1 MLMNKWLSHTT
12 AAIALLA
19 LTLTGCHDRLRG
31 VGAEPDQG
39 AERTSLTVTLST
51 EVGAPGSLRG
61 VTDAQ
66 DTEVPGAT
74 GTGEDKVE
82 HLTLAMQPGIF
93 LSSDKPK
100 AVAGTT
106 NKYTVLFKD
115 ILYPGPMKLS
125 CSVYL
130 GQRLPGLSLAD
141 FYANKEVTYDQ
152 LKTLTNDTEGFVMTS
167 AVGTK
172 TITLKPGITE
182 PSKANGNYLP
192 PIDVERVV
200 SKGAVSFDKN
210 NIEDKDYRARYAPT
224 TVGIPEAAG
233 VISEGVSSANAILPI
248 GWTAVGGAKSAYLF
262 RNNAGRR
269 TLGSNSDADCGL
281 YTGLQ
286 TLSAVG
292 KEAGSY
298 DLFKLSDYMSMTDD
312 ADIDKAKAKPFLFFT
327 EFTGMIDTGKL
338 AKGYNGSGDTSG
350 NNGVSVKGGSYPAN
364 PYFLEHALTETST
377 DRTSYPVAVT
387 FSDVAYAKVLTQT
400 KAVRGAM
407 IDESD
412 KDLPFYYRVSYSG
425 DDPLAGQ
432 TTKNMGDYTE
442 VTLNTPY
449 AGPSGL
455 RVIRTDPADA
465 KSSKFYPR
473 RYLVEVSEDW
483 YTANKG
489 KTYPATGELNL
500 GKPAESIYP
509 GLKGGDPYRFVK
521 INFKNGDVHWFFEV
535 RDRVLD
541 YYVGVNDGN
550 VYNSLLAARAAGN
563 TKSRKYTLGQAYYL
577 VPFNA
582 QRNDAGMIYNCDTR
596 RNNIYDLRITAIEGM
611 GYNYDPVD
619 PTDPYMPKP
628 EDNPDEPD
636 PVVPSVNTSPQKIR
650 VKARILKWNYIHYSA
665 DLKAMTGDAND

>member
-1 MLMNKWLSHTT
+1 MNKWLNHTT

-66 DTEVPGAT
+66 DTDVPGAT

-93 LSSDKPK
+93 LSSDHPQR
-100 AVAGTT
+100 VGTT
-106 NKYTVLFKD
+106 NKYTVLFRD
-115 ILYPGPMKLS
+115 IPYPGERELS

-130 GQRLPGLSLAD
+130 GQKLPGLSHLD
-141 FYANKEVTYDQ
+141 FYADKTVSYTQ
-152 LKTLTNDTEGFVMTS
+152 LPTLTNDTEGFVMTS
-167 AVGTK
+167 KAGTK
-172 TITLKPGITE
+172 KIILKPGVPE
-182 PSKANGNYLP
+182 PSETSVNYLS
-192 PIDVERVV
+192 IEVERVV
-200 SKGAVSFDKN
+200 SKGAVSFDKK
-210 NIEDKDYRARYAPT
+210 NINDNRYRARYAPT
-224 TVGIPEAAG
+224 TVSVPEG
-233 VISEGVSSANAILPI
+233 VISEGVSLENAILPI
-248 GWTAVGGAKSAYLF
+248 GWAAVGGAKSAYLF

-269 TLGSNSDADCGL
+269 TLGSNSDTDAGF
-281 YTGLQ
+281 YTRLT

-292 KEAGSY
+292 KSAGKY
-298 DLFKLSDYMSMTDD
+298 DLFKLSDYKSMTGD
-312 ADIDKAKAKPFLFFT
+312 ADIDKANAKPFLFFT
-327 EFTGMIDTGKL
+327 EFTGKIDTGTL
-338 AKGYNGSGDTSG
+338 GKGYNGSGDTSS
-350 NNGVSVKGGSYPAN
+350 NGVSVKGGAYPAS
-364 PYFLEHALTETST
+364 PYFLEHALGETST
-377 DRTSYPVAVT
+377 DRTSYPLAVT

-412 KDLPFYYRVSYSG
+412 KDLPFYYKVSSG
-425 DDPLAGQ
+425 DPLVDQ
-432 TTKNMGDYTE
+432 TTKDMGDYTE
-442 VTLNTPY
+442 VTLTTPY
-449 AGPSGL
+449 VDPSGL

-473 RYLVEVSEDW
+473 RYLAEVSEDW

-509 GLKGGDPYRFVK
+509 GQKGGDRYRFVK
-521 INFKNGDVHWFFEV
+521 IIFSDRTEHWFFEV

-619 PTDPYMPKP
+619 PRDPYMPKP

-636 PVVPSVNTSPQKIR
+636 TVVPSVNTYPQAIR

>member
-1 MLMNKWLSHTT
+1 MNKWLSHTT

-19 LTLTGCHDRLRG
+19 LTLTGCHDQLREG
-31 VGAEPDQG
+31 GAEPDEI
-39 AERTSLTVTLST
+39 AERTSLMVTLST
-51 EVGAPGSLRG
+51 EVGAPGATRAG

-66 DTEVPGAT
+66 DTDVPGAND
-74 GTGEDKVE
+74 TGEDLVK
-82 HLTLAMQPGIF
+82 HLTLAMQPGIL
-93 LSSDKPK
+93 LSSDDPK
-100 AVAGTT
+100 EVPGTT
-106 NKYTVLFKD
+106 NEYTVLFKD
-115 ILYPGPMKLS
+115 ILYPGERELS

-172 TITLKPGITE
+172 TITLEPGITD
-182 PSKANGNYLP
+182 PSENSANYLA
-192 PIDVERVV
+192 IDVERVV

-210 NIEDKDYRARYAPT
+210 NIEDKDYRAIYAPT
-224 TVGIPEAAG
+224 TVGVPEAAG
-233 VISEGVSSANAILPI
+233 VISEGVSLANAILPI
-248 GWTAVGGAKSAYLF
+248 GWAAVGGAKSAYLF

-298 DLFKLSDYMSMTDD
+298 DLFKLSDYMSMTGDEGIN
-312 ADIDKAKAKPFLFFT
+312 AAKDKPILFFT
-327 EFTGMIDTGKL
+327 EFTGTIDTGTFVKD
-338 AKGYNGSGDTSG
+338 YNGPGDTSS
-350 NNGVSVKGGSYPAN
+350 NGVSVKGGAYPAS

-377 DRTSYPVAVT
+377 VRTSYPVEVT

-412 KDLPFYYRVSYSG
+412 ATLPFYYKVYSG
-425 DDPLAGQ
+425 DPLEGQ
-432 TTKNMGDYTE
+432 TTTVVGDHTE
-442 VTLNTPY
+442 VSLTTPY
-449 AGPSGL
+449 VNPSGL
-455 RVIRTDPADA
+455 RVIATNPADA
-465 KSSKFYPR
+465 QSSKFYPR
-473 RYLVEVSEDW
+473 RYLVKVSKDW

-489 KTYPATGELNL
+489 KTYPATGKLNL
-500 GKPAESIYP
+500 GKPAESTLYP
-509 GLKGGDPYRFVK
+509 GQEGGDPYRFVK
-521 INFKNGDVHWFFEV
+521 IIFSDAEHWFFEV

-619 PTDPYMPKP
+619 PRDPYMPKP

-636 PVVPSVNTSPQKIR
+636 TVVPSVNTYPQAIR

>member
-1 MLMNKWLSHTT
+1 MLMNKWLNHTT

-82 HLTLAMQPGIF
+82 HLTLAMQPGIL
-93 LSSDKPK
+93 LSSDDPK
-100 AVAGTT
+100 EVPGTT
-106 NKYTVLFKD
+106 NEYTVLFKD
-115 ILYPGPMKLS
+115 IPYPGERELS

-200 SKGAVSFDKN
+200 SKGALSFDKN
-210 NIEDKDYRARYAPT
+210 NIKDNDYRVRYAPI
-224 TVGIPEAAG
+224 TVGVPEAAG
-233 VISEGVSSANAILPI
+233 VISEGVSLANAILPI
-248 GWTAVGGAKSAYLF
+248 GWAAVGGAKSAYLF
-262 RNNAGRR
+262 RNHAGRR
-269 TLGSNSDADCGL
+269 TLGSNTDTDAGL
-281 YTGLQ
+281 YTGLT

-292 KEAGSY
+292 KSAGSY
-298 DLFKLSDYMSMTDD
+298 DLFKLSDYKSMTGD
-312 ADIDKAKAKPFLFFT
+312 AGIEAAKAKPFLFFT
-327 EFTGMIDTGKL
+327 EFTGKIDTGTFVKD
-338 AKGYNGSGDTSG
+338 YNGPGDTSS
-350 NNGVSVKGGSYPAN
+350 NGVSVKGGAYPAS

-377 DRTSYPVAVT
+377 ARTSYPVEVT

-412 KDLPFYYRVSYSG
+412 KDLPFYYKVSSG
-425 DDPLAGQ
+425 DPLADQ
-432 TTKNMGDYTE
+432 TTTVVGDHTE
-442 VTLNTPY
+442 VTLTTPY
-449 AGPSGL
+449 VDPSGL
-455 RVIRTDPADA
+455 RVIRTDPEDA

-509 GLKGGDPYRFVK
+509 GQKGGDRYRFVK

-582 QRNDAGMIYNCDTR
+582 QRNDDGKIYNCDTR

-619 PTDPYMPKP
+619 PNDPYMPKP

-636 PVVPSVNTSPQKIR
+636 TVVPSVNTYPQAFR

-665 DLKAMTGDAND
+665 DLKAMSGDAND

>member
-1 MLMNKWLSHTT
+1 MNKWLSHTT

-248 GWTAVGGAKSAYLF
+248 GWAAVGGAKSAYLF

-521 INFKNGDVHWFFEV
+521 IIFSDRTEHWFFEV

-582 QRNDAGMIYNCDTR
+582 QRNDDGKIYNCDTR
-596 RNNIYDLRITAIEGM
+596 RNNIYDLRITAIDGM
-611 GYNYDPVD
+611 GHNYDPVD
-619 PTDPYMPKP
+619 PHDPYMPKP
-628 EDNPDEPD
+628 EDNPDEPETTIPSINRD
-636 PVVPSVNTSPQKIR
+636 PQAIR
-650 VKARILKWNYIHYSA
+650 IKARILKWNYIHYSA
-665 DLKAMTGDAND
+665 DLKAMSGDAND

>member
-31 VGAEPDQG
+31 VGTEPDQG

-66 DTEVPGAT
+66 DTEVPGAD

-82 HLTLAMQPGIF
+82 HLTLVMQPGIL
-93 LSSDKPK
+93 LSSDHPQ
-100 AVAGTT
+100 AVTGTT
-106 NKYTVLFKD
+106 NKYTVLFRD
-115 ILYPGPMKLS
+115 IPYPGERELS

-130 GQRLPGLSLAD
+130 GQKLPGLSHLD
-141 FYANKEVTYDQ
+141 FYADKTVSYTQ
-152 LKTLTNDTEGFVMTS
+152 LPTLTNDTEGFVMTS

-172 TITLKPGITE
+172 TITLKPGITD
-182 PSKANGNYLP
+182 PSEANENYLA
-192 PIDVERVV
+192 IEVERVV

-210 NIEDKDYRARYAPT
+210 NINDNRYRARYAPT
-224 TVGIPEAAG
+224 TVSVPEG
-233 VISEGVSSANAILPI
+233 VISEGVSLENAILPI
-248 GWTAVGGAKSAYLF
+248 GWAAVGGAKSAYLF
-262 RNNAGRR
+262 RNHADRR
-269 TLGSNSDADCGL
+269 TLGSNTDTDAGL
-281 YTGLQ
+281 YTELT

-292 KEAGSY
+292 KSAGSY
-298 DLFKLSDYMSMTDD
+298 DLFKLSDYMSMTGD
-312 ADIDKAKAKPFLFFT
+312 AGIEAAKAKPFLFFT
-327 EFTGMIDTGKL
+327 EFTGTIDTGTL
-338 AKGYNGSGDTSG
+338 GKGYNGPGDTSS
-350 NNGVSVKGGSYPAN
+350 NGVSVKGGAYPAS

-377 DRTSYPVAVT
+377 DRTSYSVAVT

-412 KDLPFYYRVSYSG
+412 KDLPFYYKVSSG
-425 DDPLAGQ
+425 DPLVDQ
-432 TTKNMGDYTE
+432 TTKDMGDYTE
-442 VTLNTPY
+442 VTLTTPY
-449 AGPSGL
+449 VDPSGL

-473 RYLVEVSEDW
+473 RYLVKVSEDW

-509 GLKGGDPYRFVK
+509 GQKGGDPYRFVK
-521 INFKNGDVHWFFEV
+521 IIFSDRTEHWFFEV

-563 TKSRKYTLGQAYYL
+563 TRSRKYTLGQAYYL

-582 QRNDAGMIYNCDTR
+582 QRNDGGKIYNCDTR

-619 PTDPYMPKP
+619 PNDPYMPKP

-636 PVVPSVNTSPQKIR
+636 TVVPSVNTYPQAFR

-665 DLKAMTGDAND
+665 DLKAMSGDAND

>member
-19 LTLTGCHDRLRG
+19 LTLSGCHDQLRG
-31 VGAEPDQG
+31 VGTEPDQG

-51 EVGAPGSLRG
+51 EVGTPGSLRG

-66 DTEVPGAT
+66 DTEVPGAK
-74 GTGEDKVE
+74 GTGEDLVKQ
-82 HLTLAMQPGIF
+82 LTLAMQPGIF

-100 AVAGTT
+100 AVTGTT

-115 ILYPGPMKLS
+115 ILYPGPIKLS

-210 NIEDKDYRARYAPT
+210 NIKDNDYRVRYAPI
-224 TVGIPEAAG
+224 TVGVPEAAG
-233 VISEGVSSANAILPI
+233 VISEGVSLANAILPI
-248 GWTAVGGAKSAYLF
+248 GWAAVGGAKSAYLF

-327 EFTGMIDTGKL
+327 EFTGTIDTGTFVKD
-338 AKGYNGSGDTSG
+338 YNGPGDTSS
-350 NNGVSVKGGSYPAN
+350 NGVSVKGGAYPAS
-364 PYFLEHALTETST
+364 PYFLEHALWETKA

-387 FSDVAYAKVLTQT
+387 FSDVAYAKVLTQA

-412 KDLPFYYRVSYSG
+412 KKLPFYYKVSSG
-425 DDPLAGQ
+425 DPLVGQ
-432 TTKNMGDYTE
+432 MTKGKEGYTE
-442 VTLNTPY
+442 VTLTTPY
-449 AGPSGL
+449 VGPSGL
-455 RVIRTDPADA
+455 RVIATDPADA

-483 YTANKG
+483 YTANKD

-500 GKPAESIYP
+500 GKPAESTLYP

-521 INFKNGDVHWFFEV
+521 IIFSDGAEHWFFEV

-563 TKSRKYTLGQAYYL
+563 TKSRKYTLGQAYYF

-582 QRNDAGMIYNCDTR
+582 QRNNAGKIYNCDTR

-619 PTDPYMPKP
+619 PHDPYMPKP

-636 PVVPSVNTSPQKIR
+636 PVVPSVNTYPQAIR

-665 DLKAMTGDAND
+665 DLKAMTSDAND

>member
-1 MLMNKWLSHTT
+1 MNKWLSHTT

-19 LTLTGCHDRLRG
+19 FTLTGCHDRLRG
-31 VGAEPDQG
+31 VGTEPDQG

-66 DTEVPGAT
+66 DTEVPGAND
-74 GTGEDKVE
+74 TGEDLVK

-93 LSSDKPK
+93 LSSDHPQR
-100 AVAGTT
+100 VGTT
-106 NKYTVLFKD
+106 NEYTVLFKD
-115 ILYPGPMKLS
+115 ILYPGPIELLS
-125 CSVYL
+125 SVYL
-130 GQRLPGLSLAD
+130 GQRLPGLSLDD
-141 FYANKEVTYDQ
+141 FYADKEVTYDQ

-167 AVGTK
+167 AVGAETM
-172 TITLKPGITE
+172 TLIPGITE
-182 PSKANGNYLP
+182 PSKANGNYLA
-192 PIDVERVV
+192 IDVERVV

-210 NIEDKDYRARYAPT
+210 NIKDKDYRARYAPT
-224 TVGIPEAAG
+224 TVGVPEAAD
-233 VISEGVSSANAILPI
+233 VISEGVSLSNAILPI
-248 GWTAVGGAKSAYLF
+248 GWAAVGGAKSAYLF
-262 RNNAGRR
+262 RNHAGRR
-269 TLGSNSDADCGL
+269 TLGSNSDTDAGL
-281 YTGLQ
+281 YTRLK
-286 TLSAVG
+286 TLSAVD
-292 KEAGSY
+292 KSAGSY
-298 DLFKLSDYMSMTDD
+298 DLFKLSDYMSMTGDEGIN
-312 ADIDKAKAKPFLFFT
+312 AAKDKPILFFT
-327 EFTGMIDTGKL
+327 EFTGTIDTGTL
-338 AKGYNGSGDTSG
+338 AKDYNGPGDTSG
-350 NNGVSVKGGSYPAN
+350 NNGVSVKGGAYPAS

-412 KDLPFYYRVSYSG
+412 KKLPFYYKVSSG
-425 DDPLAGQ
+425 DPLDGQ
-432 TTKNMGDYTE
+432 TTKDKEGYTE
-442 VTLNTPY
+442 VTLTTPY
-449 AGPSGL
+449 VDPSGL

-483 YTANKG
+483 YTANKD

-509 GLKGGDPYRFVK
+509 GQKGGDRYRFVK

-582 QRNDAGMIYNCDTR
+582 QRNDDGKIYNCDTR
-596 RNNIYDLRITAIEGM
+596 RNNIYDLRITAIDGM
-611 GYNYDPVD
+611 GHNYDPVD
-619 PTDPYMPKP
+619 PHDPYMPKP
-628 EDNPDEPD
+628 EDNPDEPETTIPSINRD
-636 PVVPSVNTSPQKIR
+636 PQAIR
-650 VKARILKWNYIHYSA
+650 IKARILKWNYIHYSA

>member
-19 LTLTGCHDRLRG
+19 FTLTGCHDRLRG
-31 VGAEPDQG
+31 VGTEPDQG

-66 DTEVPGAT
+66 DTEVPGAND
-74 GTGEDKVE
+74 TGEDLVK

-93 LSSDKPK
+93 LSSDHPQR
-100 AVAGTT
+100 VGTT
-106 NKYTVLFKD
+106 NEYTVLFKD
-115 ILYPGPMKLS
+115 ILYPGPIELLS
-125 CSVYL
+125 SVYL
-130 GQRLPGLSLAD
+130 GQRLPGLSLDD
-141 FYANKEVTYDQ
+141 FYADKEVTYDQ

-167 AVGTK
+167 AVGAETM
-172 TITLKPGITE
+172 TLIPGITE
-182 PSKANGNYLP
+182 PSKANGNYLA
-192 PIDVERVV
+192 IDVERVV

-210 NIEDKDYRARYAPT
+210 NIKDKDYRARYAPT
-224 TVGIPEAAG
+224 TVGVPEAAD
-233 VISEGVSSANAILPI
+233 VISEGVSLSNAILPI
-248 GWTAVGGAKSAYLF
+248 GWAAVGGAKSAYLF
-262 RNNAGRR
+262 RNHAGRR
-269 TLGSNSDADCGL
+269 TLGSNSDTDAGL
-281 YTGLQ
+281 YTRLK
-286 TLSAVG
+286 TLSAVD
-292 KEAGSY
+292 KSAGSY
-298 DLFKLSDYMSMTDD
+298 DLFKLSDYMSMTGDEGIN
-312 ADIDKAKAKPFLFFT
+312 AAKDKPILFFT
-327 EFTGMIDTGKL
+327 EFTGTIDTGTL
-338 AKGYNGSGDTSG
+338 AKDYNGPGDTSG
-350 NNGVSVKGGSYPAN
+350 NNGVSVKGGAYPAS

-412 KDLPFYYRVSYSG
+412 KKLPFYYKVSSG
-425 DDPLAGQ
+425 DPLVGQ
-432 TTKNMGDYTE
+432 TTKDKEGYTE
-442 VTLNTPY
+442 VTLTTPY
-449 AGPSGL
+449 VDPSGL

-483 YTANKG
+483 YTANKD

-509 GLKGGDPYRFVK
+509 GQKGGDRYRFVK

-582 QRNDAGMIYNCDTR
+582 QRNDDGKIYNCDTR
-596 RNNIYDLRITAIEGM
+596 RNNIYDLRITAIDGM
-611 GYNYDPVD
+611 GHNYDPVD
-619 PTDPYMPKP
+619 PHDPYMPKP
-628 EDNPDEPD
+628 EDNPDEPETTIPSINRD
-636 PVVPSVNTSPQKIR
+636 PQAIR
-650 VKARILKWNYIHYSA
+650 IKARILKWNYIHYSA

>member
-1 MLMNKWLSHTT
+1 MNKLLNHTT

-31 VGAEPDQG
+31 VGDEPDQG

-51 EVGAPGSLRG
+51 EVGASGSLRG

-66 DTEVPGAT
+66 DTEVPGAD

-93 LSSDKPK
+93 LSSDDPKP
-100 AVAGTT
+100 VTGTP
-106 NKYTVLFKD
+106 NKYTVLFRD
-115 ILYPGPMKLS
+115 IPYPGERELS

-130 GQRLPGLSLAD
+130 GQRLPGLSPAD
-141 FYANKEVTYDQ
+141 FYADKTVSYRE
-152 LKTLTNDTEGFVMTS
+152 LPTLTNDTEGFVMTS
-167 AVGTK
+167 EAGTK
-172 TITLKPGITE
+172 KIILKPGDPEHSETNENDLAIE
-182 PSKANGNYLP
+182 
-192 PIDVERVV
+192 VERVV

-210 NIEDKDYRARYAPT
+210 NLNDKNYRVRYAPT
-224 TVGIPEAAG
+224 TVGVPG
-233 VISEGVSSANAILPI
+233 VSAVSAEGVSLTNAILPI
-248 GWTAVGGAKSAYLF
+248 GWAAVGGAKSAYLF
-262 RNNAGRR
+262 RNQAGRR

-281 YTGLQ
+281 YTGL
-286 TLSAVG
+286 TTISALD
-292 KEAGSY
+292 KRAGSY

-327 EFTGMIDTGKL
+327 EFTGTIDTGKL
-338 AKGYNGSGDTSG
+338 DKGYNGPGDIS
-350 NNGVSVKGGSYPAN
+350 NNINGVSLKGGAYPAS

-377 DRTSYPVAVT
+377 DRTSYPVTVT

-412 KDLPFYYRVSYSG
+412 DDLPFYYRVSYSD

-432 TTKNMGDYTE
+432 TTKDMGDYKE
-442 VTLNTPY
+442 VTLTTPY
-449 AGPSGL
+449 AEPSGL
-455 RVIRTDPADA
+455 RVIPTDPADA
-465 KSSKFYPR
+465 QSSEFYPR
-473 RYLVEVSEDW
+473 RYLVKVSEAW

-489 KTYPATGELNL
+489 KTYPASTGTLHL
-500 GKPAESIYP
+500 GKPSESTLYP
-509 GLKGGDPYRFVK
+509 GQKGGDPYRFVK
-521 INFKNGDVHWFFEV
+521 IIFSDHTEHWFFEV

-550 VYNSLLAARAAGN
+550 VYNSLLAARSAGN
-563 TKSRKYTLGQAYYL
+563 TRSYKYTLGQAYYF

-582 QRNDAGMIYNCDTR
+582 QQNAAGKIYNCDTR
-596 RNNIYDLRITAIEGM
+596 RNNIYDLRITTIEGM

-619 PTDPYMPKP
+619 PHDPYMPKP

-636 PVVPSVNTSPQKIR
+636 PVVPSVNTYEQAIR
-650 VKARILKWNYIHYSA
+650 VKARILKWNYIHYTA
-665 DLKAMTGDAND
+665 DLKAMTGDTK

>member
-1 MLMNKWLSHTT
+1 MNKLLNHTT

-66 DTEVPGAT
+66 DTDVPGAT
-74 GTGEDKVE
+74 VTGEDKVE
-82 HLTLAMQPGIF
+82 HLTLAMQPGIL
-93 LSSDKPK
+93 LSSDHPQ
-100 AVAGTT
+100 AVTGTT
-106 NKYTVLFKD
+106 NKYTVLFRD
-115 ILYPGPMKLS
+115 IPYPGERELS

-130 GQRLPGLSLAD
+130 GQKLPGLSHLDFHAD
-141 FYANKEVTYDQ
+141 KTVSYTQ
-152 LKTLTNDTEGFVMTS
+152 LPTLTNDTEGFVMTS
-167 AVGTK
+167 KAGTK
-172 TITLKPGITE
+172 KIILKPGVPE
-182 PSKANGNYLP
+182 PSETSGNYLS
-192 PIDVERVV
+192 IEVERVV

-210 NIEDKDYRARYAPT
+210 NINDNRYRAGYAPT
-224 TVGIPEAAG
+224 TVSVPEG
-233 VISEGVSSANAILPI
+233 VISEGVSLENAILPI
-248 GWTAVGGAKSAYLF
+248 GWAAVGGAKSAYLF
-262 RNNAGRR
+262 SNHAGRR
-269 TLGSNSDADCGL
+269 TLGSNSDADWGL
-281 YTGLQ
+281 YTDL
-286 TLSAVG
+286 TTISALD
-292 KEAGSY
+292 KRAGRY
-298 DLFKLSDYMSMTDD
+298 DLFKLSDYKSMTGD
-312 ADIDKAKAKPFLFFT
+312 ADIDKANAKPFLFFT
-327 EFTGMIDTGKL
+327 EFTGKIDTGTL
-338 AKGYNGSGDTSG
+338 GKGYNGPGDTSS
-350 NNGVSVKGGSYPAN
+350 NGVSVKGGAYPAS

-377 DRTSYPVAVT
+377 ARTSYPVEVT

-412 KDLPFYYRVSYSG
+412 KKLPFYYKVSSG
-425 DDPLAGQ
+425 DPLDGQ
-432 TTKNMGDYTE
+432 TTKDMGDYTE
-442 VTLNTPY
+442 VTLTTRY
-449 AGPSGL
+449 VDPSGL
-455 RVIRTDPADA
+455 RVIATDPTDA
-465 KSSKFYPR
+465 KSSQFYSR

-509 GLKGGDPYRFVK
+509 GQKGGDRYRFVK
-521 INFKNGDVHWFFEV
+521 IIFSDGAEHWFFEV

-563 TKSRKYTLGQAYYL
+563 TKSCKYTLGQAYYL

-619 PTDPYMPKP
+619 PRDPYMPKP

-636 PVVPSVNTSPQKIR
+636 TVVPSVNTYPQAIR

>member
-19 LTLTGCHDRLRG
+19 FTLTGCHDRLRG
-31 VGAEPDQG
+31 VGTEPDQG

-66 DTEVPGAT
+66 DTEVPGAND
-74 GTGEDKVE
+74 TGEDLVK

-93 LSSDKPK
+93 LSSDHPQR
-100 AVAGTT
+100 VGTT
-106 NKYTVLFKD
+106 NEYTVLFKD
-115 ILYPGPMKLS
+115 ILYPGPIELLS
-125 CSVYL
+125 SVYL
-130 GQRLPGLSLAD
+130 GQRLPGLSLDD
-141 FYANKEVTYDQ
+141 FYADKEVTYDQ

-167 AVGTK
+167 AVGAETM
-172 TITLKPGITE
+172 TLIPGITE
-182 PSKANGNYLP
+182 PSKANGNYLA
-192 PIDVERVV
+192 IDVERVV

-210 NIEDKDYRARYAPT
+210 NIKDKDYRARYAPT
-224 TVGIPEAAG
+224 TVGVPEAAD
-233 VISEGVSSANAILPI
+233 VISEGVSLSNAILPI
-248 GWTAVGGAKSAYLF
+248 GWAAVGGAKSAYLF
-262 RNNAGRR
+262 RNHAGRR
-269 TLGSNSDADCGL
+269 TLGSNSDTDAGL
-281 YTGLQ
+281 YTRLK
-286 TLSAVG
+286 TLSAVD
-292 KEAGSY
+292 KSAGSY
-298 DLFKLSDYMSMTDD
+298 DLFKLSDYMSMTGDEGIN
-312 ADIDKAKAKPFLFFT
+312 AAKDKPILFFT
-327 EFTGMIDTGKL
+327 EFTGTIDTGTL
-338 AKGYNGSGDTSG
+338 AKDYNGPGDTSG
-350 NNGVSVKGGSYPAN
+350 NNGVSVKGGAYPAS

-412 KDLPFYYRVSYSG
+412 KKLPFYYKVSSG
-425 DDPLAGQ
+425 DPLDGQ
-432 TTKNMGDYTE
+432 TTKDKEGYTE
-442 VTLNTPY
+442 VTLTTPY
-449 AGPSGL
+449 VDPSGL

-483 YTANKG
+483 YTANKD

-509 GLKGGDPYRFVK
+509 GQKGGDRYRFVK

-582 QRNDAGMIYNCDTR
+582 QRNDDGKIYNCDTR
-596 RNNIYDLRITAIEGM
+596 RNNIYDLRITAIDGM
-611 GYNYDPVD
+611 GHNYDPVD
-619 PTDPYMPKP
+619 PHDPYMPKP
-628 EDNPDEPD
+628 EDNPDEPETTIPSINRD
-636 PVVPSVNTSPQKIR
+636 PQAIR
-650 VKARILKWNYIHYSA
+650 IKARILKWNYIHYSA

>member
-1 MLMNKWLSHTT
+1 MNKLLRHTM

-66 DTEVPGAT
+66 DTDVPGAT

-82 HLTLAMQPGIF
+82 HLTLVMQPGIL
-93 LSSDKPK
+93 LSSDHPQ
-100 AVAGTT
+100 AVTGTT
-106 NKYTVLFKD
+106 NKYTVLFRD
-115 ILYPGPMKLS
+115 IPYPGERELS

-130 GQRLPGLSLAD
+130 GQKLPGLSHLD
-141 FYANKEVTYDQ
+141 FYADKTVSYTQ
-152 LKTLTNDTEGFVMTS
+152 LPTLTNDTEGFVMTS
-167 AVGTK
+167 KAGTK
-172 TITLKPGITE
+172 KIILKPGVPE
-182 PSKANGNYLP
+182 PSETSDNYLS
-192 PIDVERVV
+192 IEVERVV

-210 NIEDKDYRARYAPT
+210 NINDNRYRARYAPT
-224 TVGIPEAAG
+224 TVSVPEG
-233 VISEGVSSANAILPI
+233 VISEGGSLENAILPI
-248 GWTAVGGAKSAYLF
+248 GWAAVGGAKSAYLF
-262 RNNAGRR
+262 RNHAGRR

-281 YTGLQ
+281 YTDLQ

-327 EFTGMIDTGKL
+327 EFTGKIDTGKL

-350 NNGVSVKGGSYPAN
+350 NNGVSVKGGSYPAS
-364 PYFLEHALTETST
+364 PYFLEHALGETST
-377 DRTSYPVAVT
+377 DRTSYPLAVT

-412 KDLPFYYRVSYSG
+412 KDLPFYYKVSSG
-425 DDPLAGQ
+425 DPLVDQ
-432 TTKNMGDYTE
+432 TTKDMGDYTE
-442 VTLNTPY
+442 VTLKTTY

-455 RVIRTDPADA
+455 RVIATDPTDA
-465 KSSKFYPR
+465 KSSQFYSR

-509 GLKGGDPYRFVK
+509 GQKGGDRYRFVK
-521 INFKNGDVHWFFEV
+521 IIFSDRTEHWFFEV

-582 QRNDAGMIYNCDTR
+582 QRNDAGKIYNCDTR
-596 RNNIYDLRITAIEGM
+596 RNNIYDLRITAISGM

-636 PVVPSVNTSPQKIR
+636 TVVPSVNTYPQAIR

>member
-1 MLMNKWLSHTT
+1 MNKLLRHTM

-66 DTEVPGAT
+66 DTEVTGAT

-93 LSSDKPK
+93 LSSDHPQR
-100 AVAGTT
+100 VGTT
-106 NKYTVLFKD
+106 NEYTVLFRD
-115 ILYPGPMKLS
+115 IPYPGERELS

-130 GQRLPGLSLAD
+130 GQKLPGLSHLD
-141 FYANKEVTYDQ
+141 FYADKTVSYTQ
-152 LKTLTNDTEGFVMTS
+152 LPTLTNDTEGFVMTS
-167 AVGTK
+167 KAGTK
-172 TITLKPGITE
+172 KIILKPGVPE
-182 PSKANGNYLP
+182 PSETSDNYLS
-192 PIDVERVV
+192 IEVERVV
-200 SKGAVSFDKN
+200 SKGAVSFDKK
-210 NIEDKDYRARYAPT
+210 NINDNRYRARYAPT
-224 TVGIPEAAG
+224 TVSVPEG
-233 VISEGVSSANAILPI
+233 VISEGVSLENAILPI
-248 GWTAVGGAKSAYLF
+248 GWAAVGGAKSAYLF
-262 RNNAGRR
+262 RNHAGRR
-269 TLGSNSDADCGL
+269 TLGSNSDTDAGF
-281 YTGLQ
+281 YTELT

-292 KEAGSY
+292 KSAGKY
-298 DLFKLSDYMSMTDD
+298 DLFKLSDYMSMTGD
-312 ADIDKAKAKPFLFFT
+312 AGINAAKAKPFLFFT
-327 EFTGMIDTGKL
+327 EFTGTIDTGKL
-338 AKGYNGSGDTSG
+338 AKGYNGSGDTSS
-350 NNGVSVKGGSYPAN
+350 NGVSVKGGAYPAS
-364 PYFLEHALTETST
+364 PYFLEHALGETST
-377 DRTSYPVAVT
+377 DRTSYPLAVT

-412 KDLPFYYRVSYSG
+412 KDLPFYYKVSSG
-425 DDPLAGQ
+425 DPLVDQ
-432 TTKNMGDYTE
+432 TTKDMGDYTE
-442 VTLNTPY
+442 VTLTTPY
-449 AGPSGL
+449 VDPSGL

-473 RYLVEVSEDW
+473 RYLAEVSEDW

-509 GLKGGDPYRFVK
+509 GQKGGDRYRFVK
-521 INFKNGDVHWFFEV
+521 IIFSDGAEHWFFEV

-582 QRNDAGMIYNCDTR
+582 QRNDDGKIYNCDTR

-619 PTDPYMPKP
+619 PHDPYMPKP
-628 EDNPDEPD
+628 EDNPDEPETTIPSINRD
-636 PVVPSVNTSPQKIR
+636 PQAIR
-650 VKARILKWNYIHYSA
+650 IKARILKWNYIHYSA
-665 DLKAMTGDAND
+665 DLKAMTSDAND

>member
-19 LTLTGCHDRLRG
+19 LTLTGCHDQLREG
-31 VGAEPDQG
+31 GAEPDEI
-39 AERTSLTVTLST
+39 AERTSLMVTLST
-51 EVGAPGSLRG
+51 EVGAPGATRAG

-66 DTEVPGAT
+66 DTEVPGAND
-74 GTGEDKVE
+74 TGEDLVK

-106 NKYTVLFKD
+106 NEYTVLFKD
-115 ILYPGPMKLS
+115 ILYPGERELS

-210 NIEDKDYRARYAPT
+210 NIKDNDYRVRYAPT
-224 TVGIPEAAG
+224 TVSVPEG
-233 VISEGVSSANAILPI
+233 VISEGVSLENAILPI
-248 GWTAVGGAKSAYLF
+248 GWAAVGGAKSAYLF

-281 YTGLQ
+281 YTGLA
-286 TLSAVG
+286 TVSSLG
-292 KEAGSY
+292 KRAGEY
-298 DLFKLSDYMSMTDD
+298 DLFKLSDYMSMTGDEGIN
-312 ADIDKAKAKPFLFFT
+312 AAKDKPILFFT
-327 EFTGMIDTGKL
+327 EFTGTIDTGTFVKD
-338 AKGYNGSGDTSG
+338 YNGPGDTSS
-350 NNGVSVKGGSYPAN
+350 NGVSVKGGAYPAS

-412 KDLPFYYRVSYSG
+412 KKLPFYYKVSSG
-425 DDPLAGQ
+425 DPLDGQ
-432 TTKNMGDYTE
+432 MTKDMGDYTE
-442 VTLNTPY
+442 VTLKTTY

-455 RVIRTDPADA
+455 RVIATDPTDA

-473 RYLVEVSEDW
+473 RYLVEVSKDW

-489 KTYPATGELNL
+489 KTYPATGKLNL
-500 GKPAESIYP
+500 GKPAESTLYP
-509 GLKGGDPYRFVK
+509 GQKGRDPYRFVK
-521 INFKNGDVHWFFEV
+521 IIFSDGAEHWFFEV

-619 PTDPYMPKP
+619 PRDPYMPKP

-636 PVVPSVNTSPQKIR
+636 TVVPSVNTYPQAIR

-665 DLKAMTGDAND
+665 DLKAMTSDAND

>member
-19 LTLTGCHDRLRG
+19 FTLTGCHDRLRG
-31 VGAEPDQG
+31 VGTEPDQG
-39 AERTSLTVTLST
+39 AERTSLTVTLRT
-51 EVGAPGSLRG
+51 EVGDFGATRAD

-74 GTGEDKVE
+74 DTGEDKVK

-93 LSSDKPK
+93 LSSDHPQR
-100 AVAGTT
+100 VGTT
-106 NKYTVLFKD
+106 NEYTVLFKD
-115 ILYPGPMKLS
+115 ILYPGPIELLS
-125 CSVYL
+125 SVYL
-130 GQRLPGLSLAD
+130 GQRLPGLSLVD

-152 LKTLTNDTEGFVMTS
+152 LKTLTSDTEGFVMTS
-167 AVGTK
+167 AVGAETM
-172 TITLKPGITE
+172 TLIPGITE
-182 PSKANGNYLP
+182 PSKAKGNYLA
-192 PIDVERVV
+192 IEVERVV

-210 NIEDKDYRARYAPT
+210 KINDNNYRARYAPT
-224 TVGIPEAAG
+224 TVGVPEAVG
-233 VISEGVSSANAILPI
+233 VISEGVSLANAILPI
-248 GWTAVGGAKSAYLF
+248 GWAAVGGAKSAYLF
-262 RNNAGRR
+262 RNYAGRR
-269 TLGSNSDADCGL
+269 TLGRSADKDCGL
-281 YTGLQ
+281 YTGLE
-286 TLSAVG
+286 TLSAVD
-292 KEAGSY
+292 KSAGSY

-312 ADIDKAKAKPFLFFT
+312 ADIDAAKAKPFLFFT
-327 EFTGMIDTGKL
+327 EFTGKIDTGTFVKD
-338 AKGYNGSGDTSG
+338 YNGPGDTSS
-350 NNGVSVKGGSYPAN
+350 NGVSVKGGAYPAS

-377 DRTSYPVAVT
+377 ARTSYPVAVT

-412 KDLPFYYRVSYSG
+412 KSGKDLPFYYKVSSG
-425 DDPLAGQ
+425 DPLADQ
-432 TTKNMGDYTE
+432 TTTVVGDHTE
-442 VTLNTPY
+442 VTLTTPY
-449 AGPSGL
+449 VDPSGL
-455 RVIRTDPADA
+455 RVIRTDPEDA

-509 GLKGGDPYRFVK
+509 GQKGGDRYRFVK

-582 QRNDAGMIYNCDTR
+582 QRNDDGKIYNCDTR

-619 PTDPYMPKP
+619 PNDPYMPKP

-636 PVVPSVNTSPQKIR
+636 TVVPSVNTHLQKIR
-650 VKARILKWNYIHYSA
+650 VKAQILKWNYIHYSA
-665 DLKAMTGDAND
+665 DLKAMSGDAND

>member
-1 MLMNKWLSHTT
+1 MT

-19 LTLTGCHDRLRG
+19 FTLTGCHDRLRG
-31 VGAEPDQG
+31 VGTEPDQG

-51 EVGAPGSLRG
+51 EVGTPGSLRG

-66 DTEVPGAT
+66 DTEVPGAK
-74 GTGEDKVE
+74 GTGEDLVKQ
-82 HLTLAMQPGIF
+82 LTLAMQPGIF

-115 ILYPGPMKLS
+115 ILYPGPIKLS

-210 NIEDKDYRARYAPT
+210 NIKDNDYRVRYAPI
-224 TVGIPEAAG
+224 TVGVPEAAG
-233 VISEGVSSANAILPI
+233 VISEGVSLANAILPI
-248 GWTAVGGAKSAYLF
+248 GWAAVGGAKSAYLF

-377 DRTSYPVAVT
+377 DRTSYPVEVT

-412 KDLPFYYRVSYSG
+412 KSGKDLPFYYKVSSG
-425 DDPLAGQ
+425 DPLADQ
-432 TTKNMGDYTE
+432 TTTVVGDHTE
-442 VTLNTPY
+442 VTLTTPY
-449 AGPSGL
+449 VDPSGL
-455 RVIRTDPADA
+455 RVIRTDPEDA

-509 GLKGGDPYRFVK
+509 GQKGGDRYRFVK

-582 QRNDAGMIYNCDTR
+582 QRNDDGKIYNCDTR

-619 PTDPYMPKP
+619 PNDPYMPKP

-636 PVVPSVNTSPQKIR
+636 TVVPSVNTHLQKIR
-650 VKARILKWNYIHYSA
+650 VKAQILKWNYIHYSA
-665 DLKAMTGDAND
+665 DLKAMSGDAND

>member
-1 MLMNKWLSHTT
+1 MNKLLDHTT

-51 EVGAPGSLRG
+51 EVGALGSLRG

-66 DTEVPGAT
+66 DTEVPGAD
-74 GTGEDKVE
+74 GTGEDKVK
-82 HLTLAMQPGIF
+82 HLTLAMRPGIF
-93 LSSDKPK
+93 LSSDDPK
-100 AVAGTT
+100 AVPGTT
-106 NKYTVLFKD
+106 NKYTVLFRD
-115 ILYPGPMKLS
+115 IPYPGERELS

-130 GQRLPGLSLAD
+130 GQKLPGLSHLD
-141 FYANKEVTYDQ
+141 FYADKTVSYTQ
-152 LKTLTNDTEGFVMTS
+152 LPTLTNDTEGFVMTS
-167 AVGTK
+167 EAGTK
-172 TITLKPGITE
+172 KIILKPGDPE
-182 PSKANGNYLP
+182 HSEANENDLA
-192 PIDVERVV
+192 IEVERVV
-200 SKGAVSFDKN
+200 SKGAVSFDKD
-210 NIEDKDYRARYAPT
+210 NINDKNYRVRYAPT
-224 TVGIPEAAG
+224 TVGVPSVSVVSA
-233 VISEGVSSANAILPI
+233 EGVSLTNAILPI
-248 GWTAVGGAKSAYLF
+248 GWAAVGGAKSAYLF
-262 RNNAGRR
+262 PNHAGRR
-269 TLGSNSDADCGL
+269 TLGSNTDADAGF
-281 YTGLQ
+281 YTGLK

-298 DLFKLSDYMSMTDD
+298 DLFKLSDYMSMTGD
-312 ADIDKAKAKPFLFFT
+312 ADIDKATAKPFLFFT
-327 EFTGMIDTGKL
+327 EFTGTIDTGTL
-338 AKGYNGSGDTSG
+338 GKGYNGPGDTSR
-350 NNGVSVKGGSYPAN
+350 NGVSVKGGAYPAS

-407 IDESD
+407 IDESYG
-412 KDLPFYYRVSYSG
+412 DLPFYYRVSYSG

-432 TTKNMGDYTE
+432 TTKDMGDYKE
-442 VTLNTPY
+442 VTLTIPY
-449 AGPSGL
+449 AEPSGL
-455 RVIRTDPADA
+455 RVIPTDPADA
-465 KSSKFYPR
+465 KSSEFYPR
-473 RYLVEVSEDW
+473 RYLVEVTEAW
-483 YTANKG
+483 YNDNKG
-489 KTYPATGELNL
+489 KKYPASTGTLHL
-500 GKPAESIYP
+500 GKPSESTLYP
-509 GLKGGDPYRFVK
+509 GRRGDEAFRFVK

-550 VYNSLLAARAAGN
+550 VYNSLLAARSAGN
-563 TKSRKYTLGQAYYL
+563 TRSYKYTLGQAYYF

-582 QRNDAGMIYNCDTR
+582 QQNAAGKIYNCDTR

-619 PTDPYMPKP
+619 PHDPYMPKP

-636 PVVPSVNTSPQKIR
+636 PVVPSVNTYEQAIR

-665 DLKAMTGDAND
+665 DLKAMTGDPK

>member
-1 MLMNKWLSHTT
+1 MNKWLNHTT

-51 EVGAPGSLRG
+51 EVGAFGATRAD

-66 DTEVPGAT
+66 DTVVLGAT
-74 GTGEDKVE
+74 DTGEDLVK
-82 HLTLAMQPGIF
+82 HLTLAMQPRIF
-93 LSSDKPK
+93 LSSGVPQR
-100 AVAGTT
+100 VGTT
-106 NKYTVLFKD
+106 NVYTVLFKD
-115 ILYPGPMKLS
+115 ILYPGSIKLS

-130 GQRLPGLSLAD
+130 GQWLPALSLSD
-141 FYANKEVTYDQ
+141 FYADKEVTYDQ
-152 LKTLTNDTEGFVMTS
+152 LKTLTSDTDGFVMTS
-167 AVGTK
+167 AVGAETM
-172 TITLKPGITE
+172 TLIPGITE
-182 PSKANGNYLP
+182 PSEANGNYLA
-192 PIDVERVV
+192 IDVERVV
-200 SKGAVSFDKN
+200 SKGAVSFVKN
-210 NIEDKDYRARYAPT
+210 NIKDKDYRARYAPT
-224 TVGIPEAAG
+224 TVGVPEG
-233 VISEGVSSANAILPI
+233 VISEGASLENAILPI
-248 GWTAVGGAKSAYLF
+248 GWAAVGGAKSAYLF

-269 TLGSNSDADCGL
+269 TLGRNSDPDAGL
-281 YTGLQ
+281 YTGLK

-292 KEAGSY
+292 KEVGRY
-298 DLFKLSDYMSMTDD
+298 DLFKLSDYMSMTGDEGIN
-312 ADIDKAKAKPFLFFT
+312 AAKDKPILFFT
-327 EFTGMIDTGKL
+327 EFTGTLDTGTL
-338 AKGYNGSGDTSG
+338 AKGYNGPGDTSD
-350 NNGVSVKGGSYPAN
+350 NSGVSVKGGAYPAS
-364 PYFLEHALTETST
+364 PYFLEHALTETSA

-387 FSDVAYAKVLTQT
+387 YADIAYAKVLTQA

-412 KDLPFYYRVSYSG
+412 KSGKDLPFYYKVLSSG
-425 DDPLAGQ
+425 VDPLAGQ
-432 TTKNMGDYTE
+432 TTKDMGDYTE
-442 VTLNTPY
+442 VTLNTTY
-449 AGPSGL
+449 TGPSGL
-455 RVIRTDPADA
+455 RVIATDPADA
-465 KSSKFYPR
+465 QSSKFYPR

-489 KTYPATGELNL
+489 KTYPATGTLNL
-500 GKPAESIYP
+500 DKPAESTLYP

-521 INFKNGDVHWFFEV
+521 IIFSDAEHWFFEV

-582 QRNDAGMIYNCDTR
+582 QRNDDGKIYNCDTR

-619 PTDPYMPKP
+619 PNDPYMPKP

-636 PVVPSVNTSPQKIR
+636 TVVPSVNTYPQAFR

-665 DLKAMTGDAND
+665 DLKAMSGDAND

>member
-1 MLMNKWLSHTT
+1 
-12 AAIALLA
+12 
-19 LTLTGCHDRLRG
+19 
-31 VGAEPDQG
+31 
-39 AERTSLTVTLST
+39 
-51 EVGAPGSLRG
+51 
-61 VTDAQ
+61 
-66 DTEVPGAT
+66 
-74 GTGEDKVE
+74 
-82 HLTLAMQPGIF
+82 MQPGIL
-93 LSSDKPK
+93 LSSDDPK
-100 AVAGTT
+100 EVPGTT
-106 NKYTVLFKD
+106 NEYTVLFKD
-115 ILYPGPMKLS
+115 IPYPGERELS

-210 NIEDKDYRARYAPT
+210 NIKDNDYRVRYAPI
-224 TVGIPEAAG
+224 TVGVPEAAG
-233 VISEGVSSANAILPI
+233 VISEGVSLANAILPI
-248 GWTAVGGAKSAYLF
+248 GWAAVGGAKSAYLF

-327 EFTGMIDTGKL
+327 EFTGTFVKD
-338 AKGYNGSGDTSG
+338 YNGPGDTSS
-350 NNGVSVKGGSYPAN
+350 NGVSVKGGAYPAS

-412 KDLPFYYRVSYSG
+412 ATLPFYYKVYSG
-425 DDPLAGQ
+425 DPLEGQ
-432 TTKNMGDYTE
+432 TTTVVGDHTE
-442 VTLNTPY
+442 VSLTTPY
-449 AGPSGL
+449 VDPSGL
-455 RVIRTDPADA
+455 RVIATNPADGT
-465 KSSKFYPR
+465 SSMFYSR
-473 RYLVEVSEDW
+473 RYLVEVSEAW
-483 YTANKG
+483 YTAK
-489 KTYPATGELNL
+489 KD
-500 GKPAESIYP
+500 KKYP
-509 GLKGGDPYRFVK
+509 GTTGTLDLGVPAKSTLYPGQKGEDPYRFVK
-521 INFKNGDVHWFFEV
+521 IIFSDGAEHWFFEV

-582 QRNDAGMIYNCDTR
+582 QRNDDGKIYNCDTR

-619 PTDPYMPKP
+619 PHDPYMPKP
-628 EDNPDEPD
+628 EDNPDEPETTIPSINRD
-636 PVVPSVNTSPQKIR
+636 PQAIR
-650 VKARILKWNYIHYSA
+650 IKARILKWNYIHYSA
-665 DLKAMTGDAND
+665 DLKAMSGDAND

>member
-19 LTLTGCHDRLRG
+19 LTLTGCHDQLREG
-31 VGAEPDQG
+31 GAEPDEI
-39 AERTSLTVTLST
+39 AERTSLMVTLST
-51 EVGAPGSLRG
+51 EVGAPGATRAG

-66 DTEVPGAT
+66 DTDVPGAND
-74 GTGEDKVE
+74 TGEDLVK
-82 HLTLAMQPGIF
+82 HLTLAMQPGIL
-93 LSSDKPK
+93 LSSDDPK
-100 AVAGTT
+100 EVPGTT
-106 NKYTVLFKD
+106 NEYTVLFKD
-115 ILYPGPMKLS
+115 ILYPGERELS

-172 TITLKPGITE
+172 TITLEPGITD
-182 PSKANGNYLP
+182 PSENSANYLA
-192 PIDVERVV
+192 IDVERVV

-210 NIEDKDYRARYAPT
+210 NIEDKDYRAIYAPT
-224 TVGIPEAAG
+224 TVGVPEAAG
-233 VISEGVSSANAILPI
+233 VISEGVSLANAILPI
-248 GWTAVGGAKSAYLF
+248 GWAAVGGAKSAYLF

-298 DLFKLSDYMSMTDD
+298 DLFKLSDYMSMTGDEGIN
-312 ADIDKAKAKPFLFFT
+312 AAKDKPILFFT
-327 EFTGMIDTGKL
+327 EFTGTIDTGTFVKD
-338 AKGYNGSGDTSG
+338 YNGPGDTSS
-350 NNGVSVKGGSYPAN
+350 NGVSVKGGAYPAS

-377 DRTSYPVAVT
+377 VRTSYPVEVT

-412 KDLPFYYRVSYSG
+412 ATLPFYYKVYSG
-425 DDPLAGQ
+425 DPLEGQ
-432 TTKNMGDYTE
+432 TTTVVGDHTE
-442 VTLNTPY
+442 VSLTTPY
-449 AGPSGL
+449 VNPSGL
-455 RVIRTDPADA
+455 RVIATNPADA
-465 KSSKFYPR
+465 QSSKFYPR
-473 RYLVEVSEDW
+473 RYLVEVSEAW
-483 YTANKG
+483 YTANKDN
-489 KTYPATGELNL
+489 TYPATGELNL
-500 GKPAESIYP
+500 GKPAESTLYP
-509 GLKGGDPYRFVK
+509 GQKGGDPYRFVK
-521 INFKNGDVHWFFEV
+521 IIFSDAEHWFFEV

-582 QRNDAGMIYNCDTR
+582 QRNDDGKIYNCDTR
-596 RNNIYDLRITAIEGM
+596 RNNIYDLRITAIDGM
-611 GYNYDPVD
+611 GHNYDPVD
-619 PTDPYMPKP
+619 PHDPYMPKP
-628 EDNPDEPD
+628 EDNPDEPETTIPSINRD
-636 PVVPSVNTSPQKIR
+636 PQAIR
-650 VKARILKWNYIHYSA
+650 IKARILKWNYIHYSA
-665 DLKAMTGDAND
+665 DLKAMSGDAND

>member
-1 MLMNKWLSHTT
+1 MNKWLNHTT

-19 LTLTGCHDRLRG
+19 LTLTGCHDRLKG
-31 VGAEPDQG
+31 VGTEPDQG

-61 VTDAQ
+61 ITDAQ

-93 LSSDKPK
+93 LSSDHPQR
-100 AVAGTT
+100 VGTT
-106 NKYTVLFKD
+106 NEYTVLFKD
-115 ILYPGPMKLS
+115 ILYPGSIKLS

-130 GQRLPGLSLAD
+130 GQWLPALSLSD
-141 FYANKEVTYDQ
+141 FYADKEVTYDQ
-152 LKTLTNDTEGFVMTS
+152 LKTLTSDTDGFVMTS
-167 AVGTK
+167 AVGAETM
-172 TITLKPGITE
+172 TLKPGITE
-182 PSKANGNYLP
+182 PSKGNDNYLA
-192 PIDVERVV
+192 IDVERVV

-210 NIEDKDYRARYAPT
+210 NIEDKVYRARYAPT
-224 TVGIPEAAG
+224 TVGVPEAAD
-233 VISEGVSSANAILPI
+233 VISEGVSLSNAILPI
-248 GWTAVGGAKSAYLF
+248 GWAAVGGAKSAYLF
-262 RNNAGRR
+262 RNHAGRR
-269 TLGSNSDADCGL
+269 TLGSNTDTDAGL
-281 YTGLQ
+281 YTGLT

-292 KEAGSY
+292 KSAGSY
-298 DLFKLSDYMSMTDD
+298 DLFKLSDYKSMTGD
-312 ADIDKAKAKPFLFFT
+312 AGIEAAKAKPFLFFT
-327 EFTGMIDTGKL
+327 EFTGTIDTGTFVKD
-338 AKGYNGSGDTSG
+338 YNGPGDTSS
-350 NNGVSVKGGSYPAN
+350 NGVSVKGGAYPAS

-377 DRTSYPVAVT
+377 ARTSYPVEVT

-412 KDLPFYYRVSYSG
+412 KKLPFYYKVSSG
-425 DDPLAGQ
+425 DPLDGQ
-432 TTKNMGDYTE
+432 TTKDKEGYTE
-442 VTLNTPY
+442 VTLTTPY
-449 AGPSGL
+449 VDPSGL
-455 RVIRTDPADA
+455 KVIATDPADA
-465 KSSKFYPR
+465 QSSKFYPR
-473 RYLVEVSEDW
+473 RYLVEVSEAW
-483 YTANKG
+483 YTANKDN
-489 KTYPATGELNL
+489 TYPATGELNL
-500 GKPAESIYP
+500 GKPAESTLYP
-509 GLKGGDPYRFVK
+509 GQKGEDPYRFVK
-521 INFKNGDVHWFFEV
+521 IIFSDGAEHWFFEV

-636 PVVPSVNTSPQKIR
+636 PVVPSVNTYPQKIR

>member
-1 MLMNKWLSHTT
+1 MNKWLNHTT

-31 VGAEPDQG
+31 VGTEPDQG

-82 HLTLAMQPGIF
+82 HLTLAMKPGIL
-93 LSSDKPK
+93 LSSDHPQR
-100 AVAGTT
+100 VGTT
-106 NKYTVLFKD
+106 NEYTVLFKD
-115 ILYPGPMKLS
+115 ILYPGPKKLS

-130 GQRLPGLSLAD
+130 GQWLPALSLSD
-141 FYANKEVTYDQ
+141 FYADKEVTYDQ
-152 LKTLTNDTEGFVMTS
+152 LKTLTSDTDGFVMTS
-167 AVGTK
+167 AVGAETM
-172 TITLKPGITE
+172 TLKPGIKV
-182 PSKANGNYLP
+182 PSEDGDNYLA
-192 PIDVERVV
+192 IDVERVV

-210 NIEDKDYRARYAPT
+210 NIEDKVYRARYAPT
-224 TVGIPEAAG
+224 TVGVPEG
-233 VISEGVSSANAILPI
+233 VISEGVSLANAILPI
-248 GWTAVGGAKSAYLF
+248 GWAAVGGAKSAYLF

-269 TLGSNSDADCGL
+269 TLGSNSDPDAGF
-281 YTGLQ
+281 YTGLE

-292 KEAGSY
+292 KEVGRY

-312 ADIDKAKAKPFLFFT
+312 ADIDAAMAKPFLFFT
-327 EFTGMIDTGKL
+327 EFTGTIDTGTL
-338 AKGYNGSGDTSG
+338 VEDYNGPGDTSS
-350 NNGVSVKGGSYPAN
+350 NGVSVKGGAYPAS
-364 PYFLEHALTETST
+364 PYFLEHALGETST
-377 DRTSYPVAVT
+377 DRTPYPLTITYA
-387 FSDVAYAKVLTQT
+387 DIAYAKVLTQT
-400 KAVRGAM
+400 KAIRGAM
-407 IDESD
+407 IDERDKSG
-412 KDLPFYYRVSYSG
+412 KDLPFYYKVSSG
-425 DDPLAGQ
+425 DPLADQ
-432 TTKNMGDYTE
+432 TTTVVGDHTE
-442 VTLNTPY
+442 VTLTTPY
-449 AGPSGL
+449 VDPSGL
-455 RVIRTDPADA
+455 RVIRTNPADA

-473 RYLVEVSEDW
+473 RYLVKVSKDW

-489 KTYPATGELNL
+489 KKYPAATGTLHL
-500 GKPAESIYP
+500 GTPSESTLYP
-509 GLKGGDPYRFVK
+509 GQKEKDGDRYRFVK
-521 INFKNGDVHWFFEV
+521 IIFSDGAVHWFFEV

-582 QRNDAGMIYNCDTR
+582 QRNDDGKIYNCDTR

-619 PTDPYMPKP
+619 PNDPYMPKP
-628 EDNPDEPD
+628 EDNPDEPETTIPSINRD
-636 PVVPSVNTSPQKIR
+636 PQAIR
-650 VKARILKWNYIHYSA
+650 IKARILKWNYIHYSA
-665 DLKAMTGDAND
+665 DLKAMSGDAND

>member
-1 MLMNKWLSHTT
+1 MNKWLSHTT

-19 LTLTGCHDRLRG
+19 FTLTGCHDRLRG
-31 VGAEPDQG
+31 VGTEPDQG

-61 VTDAQ
+61 ITDAQ

-93 LSSDKPK
+93 LSSDHPQR
-100 AVAGTT
+100 VGTT
-106 NKYTVLFKD
+106 NEYTVLFKD
-115 ILYPGPMKLS
+115 ILYPGSIKLS

-130 GQRLPGLSLAD
+130 GQWLPALSLSD
-141 FYANKEVTYDQ
+141 FYADKEVTYDQ
-152 LKTLTNDTEGFVMTS
+152 LKTLTSDTDGFVMTS
-167 AVGTK
+167 AVGAETM
-172 TITLKPGITE
+172 TLKPGITE
-182 PSKANGNYLP
+182 PSKGNDNYLA
-192 PIDVERVV
+192 IDVERVV

-210 NIEDKDYRARYAPT
+210 NIEDKVYRARYAPT
-224 TVGIPEAAG
+224 TVGVPEAAD
-233 VISEGVSSANAILPI
+233 VISEGVSLSNAILPI
-248 GWTAVGGAKSAYLF
+248 GWAAVGGAKSAYLF
-262 RNNAGRR
+262 RNHAGRR
-269 TLGSNSDADCGL
+269 TLGSNSDLDAGL
-281 YTGLQ
+281 YTGLK

-292 KEAGSY
+292 KKVGSY

-312 ADIDKAKAKPFLFFT
+312 ADIDAAKAKPFLFFT
-327 EFTGMIDTGKL
+327 EFTGKIDTGTFVKD
-338 AKGYNGSGDTSG
+338 YNGSGDTSG
-350 NNGVSVKGGSYPAN
+350 NNGVSVKGGAYPAS

-377 DRTSYPVAVT
+377 ARTSYPVEVT

-412 KDLPFYYRVSYSG
+412 KSGKDLPFYYKVSSG
-425 DDPLAGQ
+425 DPLADQ
-432 TTKNMGDYTE
+432 TTTVVGDHTE
-442 VTLNTPY
+442 VTLTTPY
-449 AGPSGL
+449 VDPSGL
-455 RVIRTDPADA
+455 RVIRTDPEDA

-509 GLKGGDPYRFVK
+509 GQKGEDPYRFVK
-521 INFKNGDVHWFFEV
+521 IIFSDGAEHWFFEV

>member
-19 LTLTGCHDRLRG
+19 LTLSGCHDQLRG
-31 VGAEPDQG
+31 VGTEPDQG

-51 EVGAPGSLRG
+51 EVGTPGSLRG

-66 DTEVPGAT
+66 DTEVPGAK
-74 GTGEDKVE
+74 GTGEDLVKQ
-82 HLTLAMQPGIF
+82 LTLAMQPGIF

-100 AVAGTT
+100 AVTGTT

-115 ILYPGPMKLS
+115 ILYPGPIKLS

-167 AVGTK
+167 EAGTMK
-172 TITLKPGITE
+172 ITLEPGITD
-182 PSKANGNYLP
+182 PSEVNRNNL

-210 NIEDKDYRARYAPT
+210 NIKDNDYRVRYAPT
-224 TVGIPEAAG
+224 TVGVPEAAG
-233 VISEGVSSANAILPI
+233 VISEGVSLANAILPI
-248 GWTAVGGAKSAYLF
+248 GWAAVGGAKSAYLF

-298 DLFKLSDYMSMTDD
+298 DLFKLSDYMSMTGDEGIN
-312 ADIDKAKAKPFLFFT
+312 AAKDKPILFFT
-327 EFTGMIDTGKL
+327 EFTGTIDTGTFVKD
-338 AKGYNGSGDTSG
+338 YNGPGDTSS
-350 NNGVSVKGGSYPAN
+350 NGVSVKGGAYPAS
-364 PYFLEHALTETST
+364 PYFLEHALTETSAN
-377 DRTSYPVAVT
+377 RTSYPVAVT

-412 KDLPFYYRVSYSG
+412 KKLPFYYKVSSG
-425 DDPLAGQ
+425 DPLDGQ
-432 TTKNMGDYTE
+432 TTKDKEGYTE
-442 VTLNTPY
+442 VTLTTPY
-449 AGPSGL
+449 VDPSGL

-483 YTANKG
+483 YTANKD

-500 GKPAESIYP
+500 GKPAESTLYP

-521 INFKNGDVHWFFEV
+521 IIFSDGAEHWFFEV

-619 PTDPYMPKP
+619 PRDPYMPKP

-636 PVVPSVNTSPQKIR
+636 TVVPSVNTYPQAIR

>member
-1 MLMNKWLSHTT
+1 MNKLLNHTT

-31 VGAEPDQG
+31 VGDEPDQG

-51 EVGAPGSLRG
+51 EVGASGSLRG

-66 DTEVPGAT
+66 DTEVPGAD

-93 LSSDKPK
+93 LSSDDPKP
-100 AVAGTT
+100 VTGTP
-106 NKYTVLFKD
+106 NKYTVLFRD
-115 ILYPGPMKLS
+115 IPYPGERELS

-130 GQRLPGLSLAD
+130 GQRLPGLSPAD
-141 FYANKEVTYDQ
+141 FYADKTVSYRE
-152 LKTLTNDTEGFVMTS
+152 LPTLTNDTEGFVMTS
-167 AVGTK
+167 EAGTK
-172 TITLKPGITE
+172 KIILKPGDPEHSETNENDLAIE
-182 PSKANGNYLP
+182 
-192 PIDVERVV
+192 VERVV

-210 NIEDKDYRARYAPT
+210 NLNDKNYRVRYAPT
-224 TVGIPEAAG
+224 TVGVPG
-233 VISEGVSSANAILPI
+233 VSAVSAEGVSLTNAILPI
-248 GWTAVGGAKSAYLF
+248 GWAAVGGAKSAYLF
-262 RNNAGRR
+262 RNQAGRR

-281 YTGLQ
+281 YTGL
-286 TLSAVG
+286 TTISALD
-292 KEAGSY
+292 KRAGSY

-327 EFTGMIDTGKL
+327 EFTGTIDTGKL
-338 AKGYNGSGDTSG
+338 DKGYNGPGDIS
-350 NNGVSVKGGSYPAN
+350 NNINGVSLKGGAYPAS

-377 DRTSYPVAVT
+377 DRTSYPVTVT

-412 KDLPFYYRVSYSG
+412 DDLPFYYRVSYSD

-432 TTKNMGDYTE
+432 TTKDMGDYKE
-442 VTLNTPY
+442 VTLTTPY
-449 AGPSGL
+449 AEPSGL
-455 RVIRTDPADA
+455 TVIPTDPADA
-465 KSSKFYPR
+465 QSSEFYPR
-473 RYLVEVSEDW
+473 RYLVKVSEAW

-489 KTYPATGELNL
+489 KTYPASTGTLHL
-500 GKPAESIYP
+500 GKPSESTLYP
-509 GLKGGDPYRFVK
+509 GQKGGDPYRFVK
-521 INFKNGDVHWFFEV
+521 IIFSDHTEHWFFEV

-550 VYNSLLAARAAGN
+550 VYNSLLAARSAGN
-563 TKSRKYTLGQAYYL
+563 TRSYKYTLGQAYYF

-582 QRNDAGMIYNCDTR
+582 QQNAAGTIYNCATR
-596 RNNIYDLRITAIEGM
+596 RNNIYDLRITTIEGM

-619 PTDPYMPKP
+619 PHDPYMPKP

-636 PVVPSVNTSPQKIR
+636 PVVPSVNTYEQAIR
-650 VKARILKWNYIHYSA
+650 VKARILKWNYIHYTA
-665 DLKAMTGDAND
+665 DLKAMTGDTK

>member
-1 MLMNKWLSHTT
+1 MLMNKWLNHTT

-82 HLTLAMQPGIF
+82 HLTLAMQPGIL
-93 LSSDKPK
+93 LSSDDPK
-100 AVAGTT
+100 EVPGTT
-106 NKYTVLFKD
+106 NEYTVLFKD
-115 ILYPGPMKLS
+115 IPYPGERELS

-210 NIEDKDYRARYAPT
+210 NIKDNDYRVRYAPI
-224 TVGIPEAAG
+224 TVGVPEAAG
-233 VISEGVSSANAILPI
+233 VISEGVSLANAILPI
-248 GWTAVGGAKSAYLF
+248 GWAAVGGAKSAYLF

-327 EFTGMIDTGKL
+327 EFTGTFVKD
-338 AKGYNGSGDTSG
+338 YNGPGDTSS
-350 NNGVSVKGGSYPAN
+350 NGVSVKGGAYPAS

-412 KDLPFYYRVSYSG
+412 ATLPFYYKVYSG
-425 DDPLAGQ
+425 DPLEGQ
-432 TTKNMGDYTE
+432 TTTVVGDHTE
-442 VTLNTPY
+442 VSLTTPY
-449 AGPSGL
+449 VDPSGL
-455 RVIRTDPADA
+455 RVIATNPADGT
-465 KSSKFYPR
+465 SSMFYSR
-473 RYLVEVSEDW
+473 RYLVEVSEAW
-483 YTANKG
+483 YTAK
-489 KTYPATGELNL
+489 KD
-500 GKPAESIYP
+500 KKYP
-509 GLKGGDPYRFVK
+509 GTTGTLDLGVPAKSTLYPGQKGEDPYRFVK
-521 INFKNGDVHWFFEV
+521 IIFSDGAEHWFFEV

-582 QRNDAGMIYNCDTR
+582 QRNDDGKIYNCDTR

-619 PTDPYMPKP
+619 PHDPYMPKP
-628 EDNPDEPD
+628 EDNPDEPETTIPSINRD
-636 PVVPSVNTSPQKIR
+636 PQAIR
-650 VKARILKWNYIHYSA
+650 IKARILKWNYIHYSA
-665 DLKAMTGDAND
+665 DLKAMSGDAND

>member
-172 TITLKPGITE
+172 TITLEPGITD
-182 PSKANGNYLP
+182 PSENSANYLA
-192 PIDVERVV
+192 IDVERVV

-210 NIEDKDYRARYAPT
+210 NIEDKDYRAIYAPT
-224 TVGIPEAAG
+224 TVGVPEAAG
-233 VISEGVSSANAILPI
+233 VISEGVSLANAILPI
-248 GWTAVGGAKSAYLF
+248 GWAAVGGAKSAYLF

-298 DLFKLSDYMSMTDD
+298 DLFKLSDYMSMTGDEGIN
-312 ADIDKAKAKPFLFFT
+312 AAKDKPILFFT
-327 EFTGMIDTGKL
+327 EFTGTIDTGTFVKD
-338 AKGYNGSGDTSG
+338 YNGPGDTSS
-350 NNGVSVKGGSYPAN
+350 NGVSVKGGAYPAS

-377 DRTSYPVAVT
+377 VRTSYPVEVT

-412 KDLPFYYRVSYSG
+412 KDLPFYYKVSSG
-425 DDPLAGQ
+425 DPLVDQ
-432 TTKNMGDYTE
+432 TTKDMGDYTE
-442 VTLNTPY
+442 VTLNTTY
-449 AGPSGL
+449 TGPSGL
-455 RVIRTDPADA
+455 RVIATDPADA
-465 KSSKFYPR
+465 QSSEFYPR
-473 RYLVEVSEDW
+473 RYLVEVSKDW

-489 KTYPATGELNL
+489 KKYPAATGTLHL
-500 GKPAESIYP
+500 GKPSESTLYP
-509 GLKGGDPYRFVK
+509 GQKGEDLYRFVK
-521 INFKNGDVHWFFEV
+521 IIFSDRTEHWFFEV

-563 TKSRKYTLGQAYYL
+563 TRSRKYTLGQAYYL

-582 QRNDAGMIYNCDTR
+582 QRNDGGKIYNCDTR

-619 PTDPYMPKP
+619 PNDPYMPKP

-636 PVVPSVNTSPQKIR
+636 TVVPSVNTYPQAFR

-665 DLKAMTGDAND
+665 DLKAMSGDAND

>member
-1 MLMNKWLSHTT
+1 MNKWLSHTT

-19 LTLTGCHDRLRG
+19 LTLSGCHDQLRG
-31 VGAEPDQG
+31 VGTEPDQG

-51 EVGAPGSLRG
+51 EVGTPGSLRG

-66 DTEVPGAT
+66 DTEVPGAK
-74 GTGEDKVE
+74 GTGEDLVKQ
-82 HLTLAMQPGIF
+82 LTLAMQPGIF

-100 AVAGTT
+100 AVTGTT

-115 ILYPGPMKLS
+115 ILYPGPIKLS

-130 GQRLPGLSLAD
+130 GQRLPGLSQAD

-167 AVGTK
+167 EAGTIK
-172 TITLKPGITE
+172 ITLAPGITD
-182 PSKANGNYLP
+182 PSEVNRNNL

-210 NIEDKDYRARYAPT
+210 NIKDNDYRVRYAPT
-224 TVGIPEAAG
+224 TVGVPEAAG
-233 VISEGVSSANAILPI
+233 VISEGVSLANAILPI
-248 GWTAVGGAKSAYLF
+248 GWAAVGGAKSAYLF

-298 DLFKLSDYMSMTDD
+298 DLFKLSDYMSMTGDEGIN
-312 ADIDKAKAKPFLFFT
+312 AAKDKPILFFT
-327 EFTGMIDTGKL
+327 EFTGTIDTGTFVKD
-338 AKGYNGSGDTSG
+338 YNGPGDTSS
-350 NNGVSVKGGSYPAN
+350 NGVSVKGGAYPAS

-412 KDLPFYYRVSYSG
+412 ATLPFYYKVYSG
-425 DDPLAGQ
+425 DPLEGQ
-432 TTKNMGDYTE
+432 TTTVVGDHTE
-442 VTLNTPY
+442 VSLTTPY
-449 AGPSGL
+449 VDPSGL
-455 RVIRTDPADA
+455 RVIATNPADA
-465 KSSKFYPR
+465 QSSKFYPR
-473 RYLVEVSEDW
+473 RYLVKVSKDW

-489 KTYPATGELNL
+489 KTYPATGKLNL
-500 GKPAESIYP
+500 GKPAESTLYP

-521 INFKNGDVHWFFEV
+521 IIFSDRTEHWFFEV

-582 QRNDAGMIYNCDTR
+582 QRNDDGKIYNCDTR
-596 RNNIYDLRITAIEGM
+596 RNNIYDLRISAIDGM
-611 GYNYDPVD
+611 GHNYDPVD
-619 PTDPYMPKP
+619 PHDPYMPKP
-628 EDNPDEPD
+628 EDNPDEPETTIPSINRD
-636 PVVPSVNTSPQKIR
+636 PQAIR
-650 VKARILKWNYIHYSA
+650 IKARILKWNYIHYSA
-665 DLKAMTGDAND
+665 DLKAMSGDAND

>member
-19 LTLTGCHDRLRG
+19 FTLTGCHDRLRG
-31 VGAEPDQG
+31 VGTEPDQG

-66 DTEVPGAT
+66 DTEVPGAND
-74 GTGEDKVE
+74 TGEDLVK

-93 LSSDKPK
+93 LSSDHPQR
-100 AVAGTT
+100 VGTT
-106 NKYTVLFKD
+106 NEYTVLFKD
-115 ILYPGPMKLS
+115 ILYPGPIELLS
-125 CSVYL
+125 SVYL
-130 GQRLPGLSLAD
+130 GQRLPGLSLDD
-141 FYANKEVTYDQ
+141 FYADKEVTYDQ

-167 AVGTK
+167 AVGAETM
-172 TITLKPGITE
+172 TLIPGITE
-182 PSKANGNYLP
+182 PSKANGNYLA
-192 PIDVERVV
+192 IDVERVV

-210 NIEDKDYRARYAPT
+210 NIKDKDYRARYAPT
-224 TVGIPEAAG
+224 TVGVPEAAD
-233 VISEGVSSANAILPI
+233 VISEGVSLSNAILPI
-248 GWTAVGGAKSAYLF
+248 GWAAVGGAKSAYLF
-262 RNNAGRR
+262 RNHAGRR
-269 TLGSNSDADCGL
+269 TLGSNSDTDAGL
-281 YTGLQ
+281 YTRLK
-286 TLSAVG
+286 TLSAVD
-292 KEAGSY
+292 KSAGSY
-298 DLFKLSDYMSMTDD
+298 DLFKLSDYMSMTGDEGIN
-312 ADIDKAKAKPFLFFT
+312 AAKDKPILFFT
-327 EFTGMIDTGKL
+327 EFTGTIDTGTL
-338 AKGYNGSGDTSG
+338 AKDYNGPGDTSG
-350 NNGVSVKGGSYPAN
+350 NNGVSVKGGAYPAS

-412 KDLPFYYRVSYSG
+412 KKLPFYYKVSSG
-425 DDPLAGQ
+425 DPLDGQ
-432 TTKNMGDYTE
+432 TTKDKEGYTE
-442 VTLNTPY
+442 VTLTTPY
-449 AGPSGL
+449 VDPSGL

-483 YTANKG
+483 YTANKD

-509 GLKGGDPYRFVK
+509 GQKGGDRYRFVK

-582 QRNDAGMIYNCDTR
+582 QRNDDGKIYNCDTR
-596 RNNIYDLRITAIEGM
+596 RNNIYDLRITAIDGM
-611 GYNYDPVD
+611 GHNYDPVD
-619 PTDPYMPKP
+619 PHDPYMPKP
-628 EDNPDEPD
+628 EDNPDEPETTIPSINRD
-636 PVVPSVNTSPQKIR
+636 PQAIR
-650 VKARILKWNYIHYSA
+650 IKARILKWNYIHYSA
-665 DLKAMTGDAND
+665 DLKAMTSDAND